1 MAYGYDPKIL
11 KQCKNVLPWLN
22 QTTIGNQ
29 VVYFKKNIASVYIT
43 DYVTESV
50 PTENTVTASVITD
63 TTVYLS
69 VATNYP
75 ISYSNFA
82 SIKKGIRKRRKEK
95 LK

>member
-1 MAYGYDPKIL
+1 MAYGYYPKRL
-11 KQCKNVLPWLN
+11 KQCENVLPWLN
-22 QTTIGNQ
+22 QTTIVNQ
-29 VVYFKKNIASVYIT
+29 VGYFKKKRASIYVTDSVTASV
-43 DYVTESV
+43 S
-50 PTENTVTASVITD
+50 TENTVTASVNTD